1 MKKLLVLLIFV
12 IAGKLTFAQ
21 ADVVEF
27 IKAGKVDA
35 SKLMKAYLDPY
46 GLALGDGLN
55 NGWYYTAKTHDRFG
69 FDFSMSISSIRIPE
83 SGKTFDIGGISLQDV
98 VLNDPTDHVAPTV
111 AGAELQGPKINILAP
126 DASSPSDTLGS
137 FFSPPGIGTSNV
149 PIPVAQLS
157 IGLLSNTDVTLRY
170 VPKLHFNQPNEK
182 DEDVQV
188 GLFGVGV
195 KHNFKESIPGL
206 RYLPFDAAIFASY
219 SNITASTGIDFQ
231 LDDYM
236 ANKYYEKPD
245 NYVLY
250 DDQELDIESNTLK
263 IGLIVSKEVAFITFF
278 GGVGNSQSKTTVDLL
293 GRYPVAVE
301 VEDNKVTGIEDE
313 VDPIKMKFESSRLSM
328 DAGLRMKLGFFN
340 VFASVNKAEYLSLN
354 AGVSLSVR

>member
-12 IAGKLTFAQ
+12 FAGKLTFAQ

-27 IKAGKVDA
+27 IKAGQVDA
-35 SKLMKAYLDPY
+35 SKLMEAYLDPY

-83 SGKTFDIGGISLQDV
+83 SEKTFDIGAISPQLENVELD
-98 VLNDPTDHVAPTV
+98 DPTDHIAQTV
-111 AGAELQGPKINILAP
+111 AGAEIEGPKINSLDP
-126 DASSPSDTLGS
+126 DNPLSFYSPQ
-137 FFSPPGIGTSNV
+137 GTGVSNV

-157 IGLLSNTDVTLRY
+157 VGLLSNTDVILRY
-170 VPKLHFNQPNEK
+170 VPKLNFNQS

-206 RYLPFDAAIFASY
+206 KYLPFDAAIFASY
-219 SNITASTGIDFQ
+219 SHITALSGIDFQ
-231 LDDYM
+231 LADYG
-236 ANKYYEKPD
+236 
-245 NYVLY
+245 Y
-250 DDQELDIESNTLK
+250 DDPGYVPDDNQELDIESNTMK
-263 IGLIVSKEVAFITFF
+263 IGLIVSKQVAFITFF
-278 GGVGNSQSKTTVDLL
+278 GGVGNSRSKTTVDLL
-293 GRYPVAVE
+293 GRYPVVTE
-301 VEDNKVTGIEDE
+301 VSGGNIAFGDE